1 MLAIFGYLTN
11 INSSKQNLVEIQ
23 FWYWPV
29 YLNTIAKQAI

>member
-23 FWYWPV
+23 FWYWSD
-29 YLNTIAKQAI
+29 YFNTITKQAI